1 MENTE
6 NRYNAGE
13 TFLDVYLRRKKQVG
27 IITDATPEQKA
38 AQVQYFQRIYE
49 DVPSLS
55 LCTLKQAKLYMWQR
69 FRQLHPNVE
78 FQANQLYAILSHY
91 AAQEDTFLS
100 IETCNDK
107 NKVVLATFE
116 KGIAIVG
123 GYGVGKSTLLKC
135 IKQMPNGCG
144 LYLHNGFTHYVD
156 ASQFATDYQESG
168 IEIFDRWKN
177 KEVLLI
183 DDVGEEPQ
191 VKYYGNGYPIV
202 AQLLKY
208 RYEKRLITHI
218 TSNKSPAELG
228 TLYGEG
234 VKDRLKEMFNF
245 FWWGGA
251 SKR

>member
-1 MENTE
+1 MEQQ
-6 NRYNAGE
+6 RYLPND
-13 TFLDVYLRRKKQVG
+13 TLLDAYLRHKKEKSM
-27 IITDATPEQKA
+27 IAETTPEQKIATREYWERTNA
-38 AQVQYFQRIYE
+38 AIPE
-49 DVPSLS
+49 KELA
-55 LCTLKQAKLYMWQR
+55 TLKQAKLYMWQR

-208 RYEKRLITHI
+208 RYEKRLVTHI

-245 FWWGGA
+245 FWWGGQ

>member
-1 MENTE
+1 
-6 NRYNAGE
+6 
-13 TFLDVYLRRKKQVG
+13 
-27 IITDATPEQKA
+27 
-38 AQVQYFQRIYE
+38 
-49 DVPSLS
+49 
-55 LCTLKQAKLYMWQR
+55 MWQR
-69 FRQLHPNVE
+69 FKELHPNVE
-78 FQANQLYAILSHY
+78 FQANELYTTLSHY
-91 AAQEDTFLS
+91 AAQEDAFLS
-100 IETCNDK
+100 LETHNDK
-107 NKVVLATFE
+107 KKITFATLE

-135 IKQMPNGCG
+135 IKQMPKGCG
-144 LYLHNGFTHYVD
+144 LYLHNGYTHYLD

-168 IEIFDRWKN
+168 IEVFDRWKN
-177 KEVLLI
+177 KEVLFI
-183 DDVGEEPQ
+183 DDVGEEPT
-191 VKYYGNGYPIV
+191 VKYYGNGYPII

-245 FWWGGA
+245 FWWGGD

>member
-1 MENTE
+1 MEQQ
-6 NRYNAGE
+6 RYLPGE
-13 TFLDVYLRRKKQVG
+13 TLMDVFIRRKKEKGV
-27 IITDATPEQKA
+27 IAEPTPEQKEA
-38 AQVQYFQRIYE
+38 MQKYWATCYE
-49 DVPSLS
+49 DIASIELAS
-55 LCTLKQAKLYMWQR
+55 LKQAKLYMWQR
-69 FRQLHPNVE
+69 FKELHPNRQFSPNE
-78 FQANQLYAILSHY
+78 LYPVLSYY
-91 AAQEDTFLS
+91 AAQDDTFLVAK
-100 IETCNDK
+100 TAND
-107 NKVVLATFE
+107 ADTAFT

-123 GYGVGKSTLLKC
+123 SYGVGKSTLLKC
-135 IKQMPNGCG
+135 IKQMPKGCG
-144 LYLHNGFTHYVD
+144 LYLHNGYTHYLD

-168 IEIFDRWKN
+168 IEVFDRWKN
-177 KEVLLI
+177 KEVLFI

-228 TLYGEG
+228 AMYGEG

>member
-13 TFLDVYLRRKKQVG
+13 TFSDVFIRRKKEKGV
-27 IITDATPEQKA
+27 IVEPTPEQKEA
-38 AQVQYFQRIYE
+38 MQKYWATCYE
-49 DVPSLS
+49 DIASIELA
-55 LCTLKQAKLYMWQR
+55 TLKQAKLYMWQR
-69 FRQLHPNVE
+69 FKELHPNVE
-78 FQANQLYAILSHY
+78 FQANELYTTLSHY
-91 AAQEDTFLS
+91 AAQEDLFLRS
-100 IETCNDK
+100 KTANDADCNF
-107 NKVVLATFE
+107 T

-123 GYGVGKSTLLKC
+123 NYGVGKSTLIKC
-135 IKQMPNGCG
+135 IKQMPKDCG
-144 LYLHNGFTHYVD
+144 LYLHNGYTHYLD

-168 IEIFDRWKN
+168 IEVFDRWKN
-177 KEVLLI
+177 KEVLFI

-191 VKYYGNGYPIV
+191 VKYYGNGYPII

-245 FWWGGA
+245 FWWGGQ

>member
-38 AQVQYFQRIYE
+38 AQVEYFQRLCE

-69 FRQLHPNVE
+69 FKELHPNRQFSPNELYPVLSYYASQDDV
-78 FQANQLYAILSHY
+78 FLVAKTANDADCSF
-91 AAQEDTFLS
+91 A
-100 IETCNDK
+100 
-107 NKVVLATFE
+107 

-123 GYGVGKSTLLKC
+123 SYGVGKSTLLKC
-135 IKQMPNGCG
+135 IKQMPKGCG
-144 LYLHNGFTHYVD
+144 LYLHNGYTHYLD

-168 IEIFDRWKN
+168 IEAFDRWRN
-177 KEVLLI
+177 KEVLFI

-208 RYEKRLITHI
+208 RYEKRLVTHI

-245 FWWGGA
+245 FWWGGD

>member
-1 MENTE
+1 ME
-6 NRYNAGE
+6 RYQPGE

-27 IITDATPEQKA
+27 AIAEATPEQKA
-38 AQVQYFQRIYE
+38 AQVEYFQRLCE

-69 FRQLHPNVE
+69 FKGLHPNVE
-78 FQANQLYAILSHY
+78 FKANELYTTLSHY
-91 AAQEDTFLS
+91 AAQEDVFLAS
-100 IETCNDK
+100 ITANGADCSHS
-107 NKVVLATFE
+107 

-123 GYGVGKSTLLKC
+123 SYGVGKSTLLKC
-135 IKQMPNGCG
+135 IKQMPKGCG
-144 LYLHNGFTHYVD
+144 LYLHNGYTHYLD

-168 IEIFDRWKN
+168 IEAFDRWRN
-177 KEVLLI
+177 KEVLFI

-208 RYEKRLITHI
+208 RYEKRLVTHI

-228 TLYGEG
+228 AMYGEG

>member
-27 IITDATPEQKA
+27 IITDATPEQKEA
-38 AQVQYFQRIYE
+38 MQKYWATCYE
-49 DVPSLS
+49 DISSIELA
-55 LCTLKQAKLYMWQR
+55 TLKQAKLQMWQR
-69 FRQLHPNVE
+69 FKYLHPNVE
-78 FQANQLYAILSHY
+78 FQANELYTTLSHY
-91 AAQEDTFLS
+91 AAQDDTFLVAK
-100 IETCNDK
+100 TAND
-107 NKVVLATFE
+107 ADTAFT

-123 GYGVGKSTLLKC
+123 SYGVGKSTLLKC
-135 IKQMPNGCG
+135 IKQMPKGCG
-144 LYLHNGFTHYVD
+144 LYLHNGYTHYLD

-168 IEIFDRWKN
+168 IEVFDRWKN
-177 KEVLLI
+177 KEVLFI

-218 TSNKSPAELG
+218 TSNKSPLELG

-245 FWWGGA
+245 FWWGGD